1 MHGGMQGE
9 YPEAN
14 GIKMDKLGTR
24 MEACPQS
31 FIRDYGRRF
40 QIQAEIWLVSTGV
53 VHGGEEVQARTL
65 PPMRGRLQRWGRRGS
80 KSTLGGS
87 SGVTKAR
94 SSLEAMIQLVSV
106 ITYSMASE
114 RRCRQR
120 ESHQEL
126 GV

>member
-9 YPEAN
+9 YTEAN

-24 MEACPQS
+24 LEACPQS
-31 FIRDYGRRF
+31 FTRDYGRRF
-40 QIQAEIWLVSTGV
+40 QIQAEIWLVST
-53 VHGGEEVQARTL
+53 EEVQARTL

-106 ITYSMASE
+106 TTYSMASE